1 MSFLSLDP
9 DSPPRSSSLP
19 RAGATSRMP
28 QIGPKSLRRTPS
40 DPIEM
45 LERVPTP
52 SPPPPASVELA
63 RSNSSRS
70 VKMGAFTDYR
80 MNGYAR
86 QDDDDDDAPIETLEL
101 PVVSPTLEEATPE
114 EMAGIRLSI
123 HSASDWDGNR
133 SEEYLAPFPVDK
145 KPHHL
150 RPPNLDLSKTTPLI
164 HSLAI
169 SPSLLSP
176 SDTELPESPEPPPEK
191 KKPSIQP
198 TFALLFSLNSRSTT
212 LGTVIPAIGFAVL
225 CGLVPPYMTEVSG
238 VAFQAFSTYT
248 IATFSDPTPEILA
261 AARTEL
267 LRSTRISAIQ
277 FCALAGAILIT
288 STASIGLWVVNG
300 ERVVKALRKEVFR
313 GVGARELEWFD
324 LGMGA
329 TAEEHEGDDSE
340 GGAGAAGLMARFAR
354 SVGSFLLLV
363 SL

>member
-1 MSFLSLDP
+1 MQEMEERDP
-9 DSPPRSSSLP
+9 TPFAPAPSS
-19 RAGATSRMP
+19 GE
-28 QIGPKSLRRTPS
+28 LRR
-40 DPIEM
+40 
-45 LERVPTP
+45 
-52 SPPPPASVELA
+52 AN
-63 RSNSSRS
+63 SNNHKQI
-70 VKMGAFTDYR
+70 KMAPFTDYR

-86 QDDDDDDAPIETLEL
+86 QDEEDAPIETLES
-101 PVVSPTLEEATPE
+101 PVKRSGLREATPE

-133 SEEYLAPFPVDK
+133 SEKGDDEYLSTYPVDK
-145 KPHHL
+145 KSQHL
-150 RPPNLDLSKTTPLI
+150 RPPNLDLSKTTPLPNFH

-176 SDTELPESPEPPPEK
+176 SESELPESPPPPPEK

-198 TFALLFSLNSRSTT
+198 TFALLFSLNSRSAT
-212 LGTVIPAIGFAVL
+212 LGTVVPAIGFAVL

-248 IATFSDPTPEILA
+248 ITTFTDPTPEILA

-329 TAEEHEGDDSE
+329 TAEEHEREDSE

-354 SVGSFLLLV
+354 
-363 SL
+363 